1 MLAAVAAG
9 QPADPAG
16 VTVASE
22 TGEVWLVRAVSPK
35 NAELGI
41 IAVNLGKQTQHGFNE
56 LRARVDTVLTDAA
69 ATLERL
75 GIAHAIAEARMRAQT
90 EQLREA
96 LIDSVSHELRTPLAA
111 ILGAATVLG
120 EAPALANE
128 KTLRALVQDVRHE
141 AERLNN
147 DIQNLLDAARIS
159 SGGVKPRTE
168 WAEPADIVHS
178 AIERCRRRLDGRRLT
193 VSLAADLPLIH
204 VDPVLIREAMV
215 QIIDNAS
222 KYSPAGSQISVA
234 AQRRNGHLVIS
245 VNDEGSGLTKAERNM
260 MWDRFARGER
270 HAAISGGSG
279 LGLWIA
285 NAFVVANGG
294 SMTAASEGPGHGTRM
309 TIELP
314 VTHAAVPELESD
326 QDE

>member
-1 MLAAVAAG
+1 
-9 QPADPAG
+9 
-16 VTVASE
+16 
-22 TGEVWLVRAVSPK
+22 
-35 NAELGI
+35 
-41 IAVNLGKQTQHGFNE
+41 
-56 LRARVDTVLTDAA
+56 
-69 ATLERL
+69 
-75 GIAHAIAEARMRAQT
+75 
-90 EQLREA
+90 
-96 LIDSVSHELRTPLAA
+96 
-111 ILGAATVLG
+111 
-120 EAPALANE
+120 
-128 KTLRALVQDVRHE
+128 
-141 AERLNN
+141 
-147 DIQNLLDAARIS
+147 
-159 SGGVKPRTE
+159 
-168 WAEPADIVHS
+168 
-178 AIERCRRRLDGRRLT
+178 
-193 VSLAADLPLIH
+193 
-204 VDPVLIREAMV
+204 MV